1 MLIGLRL
8 LLIIA
13 VIACSATFLGYLFT
27 KNPKFLKLTR
37 TIIKVTLLFAGLI
50 AVVYVAER
58 LLLA

>member
-8 LLIIA
+8 LLMIA

-27 KNPKFLKLTR
+27 RNPRLLKLTR
-37 TIIKVTLLFAGLI
+37 NIIKVTLFAVVI
-50 AVVYVAER
+50 AVVYLAER